1 MSKKNQKEKKVLDGH
16 KKVGSRF
23 IPPMKQIP
31 NMKSKSFVNQMLPEL
46 IWIGLVNDNIG
57 YVRGARLI
65 QKIFIAVDEVRA
77 KETQGNFAYASCYGK
92 LQAEEKNH
100 LVEKLTLL
108 GILDDLK
115 TYLAP
120 LILLYDEFPM
130 RFIGPSSFILSN
142 EQLVGKIS
150 SCVEKH
156 VDKYKTPGIVLNGSV
171 LLSRLVTK
179 KISFAADMDLPD
191 FNSVI
196 DAPDSEDA
204 KFAAGFMRANAIG
217 EFGMLQISD
226 TWARYFWNRGYE
238 LSPCKVHSGVE
249 SEE

>member
-120 LILLYDEFPM
+120 LIL
-130 RFIGPSSFILSN
+130 
-142 EQLVGKIS
+142 
-150 SCVEKH
+150 
-156 VDKYKTPGIVLNGSV
+156 
-171 LLSRLVTK
+171 
-179 KISFAADMDLPD
+179 
-191 FNSVI
+191 
-196 DAPDSEDA
+196 
-204 KFAAGFMRANAIG
+204 
-217 EFGMLQISD
+217 
-226 TWARYFWNRGYE
+226 
-238 LSPCKVHSGVE
+238 
-249 SEE
+249 